1 MIEGTRVIHEARYP
15 HPPERVWQALTDRA
29 ELAAWLMPN
38 DFSPRE
44 GARFR
49 FDARPAHAEPF
60 ECEVLEIEPLRRLR
74 ARWMVAGQPTTV
86 TFELHV
92 DGAETVLRVEHEG
105 LPPDE
110 QPNFDGGWGTK
121 FTTDLGLVLDGARDP
136 ADATSSAEG
145 LVSHPAISPGPEE
158 STKLKSAPSDKS

>member
-60 ECEVLEIEPLRRLR
+60 ECEVLEIEATSPNRLQNWRARLR
-74 ARWMVAGQPTTV
+74 HDREQTPVVGNALQRVSAAVG
-86 TFELHV
+86 E
-92 DGAETVLRVEHEG
+92 AET
-105 LPPDE
+105 
-110 QPNFDGGWGTK
+110 
-121 FTTDLGLVLDGARDP
+121 
-136 ADATSSAEG
+136 
-145 LVSHPAISPGPEE
+145 
-158 STKLKSAPSDKS
+158 

>member
-1 MIEGTRVIHEARYP
+1 MIEGSRVIHEARYP
-15 HPPERVWQALTDRA
+15 HPPERVWRALTDRA

-38 DFSPRE
+38 DFSLRE

-49 FDARPAHAEPF
+49 LDARPAHTEPF

-74 ARWMVAGQPTTV
+74 ARWMVAGQSTTV
-86 TFELHV
+86 TFELHA
-92 DGAETVLRVEHEG
+92 DGAETVLRVVHDG

-110 QPNFDGGWGTK
+110 QPELDGGWGTK
-121 FTTDLGLVLDGARDP
+121 FATDLKLVLDGARDP

-145 LVSHPAISPGPEE
+145 LVSHPAMSSQHEE
-158 STKLKSAPSDKS
+158 